1 MEDLDTDVRTASLIT
16 TVGLVLVP
24 VVGVLIVIE
33 LLMAI
38 SQISHFAHLPLY
50 PAHPNGISERR
61 RFWSIVY
68 FCAVWLAPVLV
79 TAFLWFDLIRSRM
92 SKRNR
97 LAMIGFVGGVVAL
110 MALGLMLAGWDG
122 VSLNN

>member
-1 MEDLDTDVRTASLIT
+1 MEDSSTGVTTPSLIT
-16 TVGLVLVP
+16 TVGLVLAP

-33 LLMAI
+33 LVMVV
-38 SQISHFAHLPLY
+38 SQVSYFAHLASY

-61 RFWSIVY
+61 RFWSIAY
-68 FCAVWLAPVLV
+68 FCAVWLAPLLV

-97 LAMIGFVGGVVAL
+97 LAMIGLVGGVVAI
-110 MALGLMLAGWDG
+110 MSLGLMLAGWDG